1 MRSQIVAAIASSNT
15 ASTNCDPAPK
25 TGRGTKMPRLL
36 MKTSPS
42 SERLWRGPGKVA
54 EHREVPEQDLEQER
68 QVADQFHI
76 AAGEPRQQPI
86 GREPR
91 DPDKKPQHRGK
102 HDADDGDQQR
112 VEQTDEEDP
121 PVGVLLTVW
130 NERLADAEP
139 GGVVEKAKAAGDL
152 LGVEIGLGIEREFVA
167 EPQHRR
173 QQHELIE

>member
-1 MRSQIVAAIASSNT
+1 MRSRTEDRARHEDAAVVDENLPEQRETLARS
-15 ASTNCDPAPK
+15 
-25 TGRGTKMPRLL
+25 RQ
-36 MKTSPS
+36 
-42 SERLWRGPGKVA
+42 GP

-102 HDADDGDQQR
+102 HDADGGDQQR

-121 PVGVLLTVW
+121 PVGILLTVW
-130 NERLADAEP
+130 NERLADTEP

-152 LGVEIGLGIEREFVA
+152 LGVEIGLGIEREFVP

-173 QQHELIE
+173 QQHELVE